1 MTFNK
6 DLLTMEQLTF
16 EDIEKIL
23 NTAKSFEE
31 VARRPIKKVPVLRG
45 KTVANVFYEPSTRT
59 RLSFELAA
67 KRLSADL
74 VNIIDAS
81 NIVEYGETLTDIA
94 KTIEAMTVDFIIV
107 RHSQAGAPHLIAKKI
122 NSSVIN
128 AGDGHHENPTQS
140 LVDLYTIRE
149 EKGFIENLRVALIGD
164 IIHSRDIHSNIW
176 GLKKMGAEVVLIGP
190 KTLIPPAVERF
201 GVDIYYDIEEGLQ
214 DVDVV
219 MLTRVLMTED
229 NRYLLPSL
237 REYSRFYCLTEERLK
252 YAKPDVLVMHSGALN
267 RGVEIAPEVAD
278 GSYSI
283 IMEQISYAI
292 AVRMAV
298 LYLLSGKKS
307 SSERMDVDEI

>member
-1 MTFNK
+1 MTLGK
-6 DLLTMEQLTF
+6 DLLGIETLTS
-16 EDIEKIL
+16 EEIEKIIE
-23 NTAKSFEE
+23 TAKSFEE

-45 KTVANVFYEPSTRT
+45 KTVANLFYEPSTRT

-67 KRLSADL
+67 KRLSAD
-74 VNIIDAS
+74 VINIIDAP
-81 NIVEYGETLTDIA
+81 NIVEYGETLTDTA

-107 RHSQAGAPHLIAKKI
+107 RHSLAGAPHLLANKVK
-122 NSSVIN
+122 SSVIN

-149 EKGFIENLRVALIGD
+149 ERGFIENLRVALIGN

-201 GVDIYYDIEEGLQ
+201 GVDIYHDIKEGLAG
-214 DVDVV
+214 VDVI
-219 MLTRVLMTED
+219 MLTRVQMSEETKL
-229 NRYLLPSL
+229 LLPSL
-237 REYSRFYCLTEERLK
+237 REYSRFYCLTDERLK

-283 IMEQISYAI
+283 IMEQVSHAI

-298 LYLLSGKKS
+298 LYLLSGGKKK
-307 SSERMDVDEI
+307 EDE